1 MGSAGDFVRS
11 TVSDAL
17 LPFARQLLDDVVME
31 VINDR
36 QIPSRSDFKELRD
49 LVNQMRGQVS
59 TAATANKAMRDRV
72 EQLEA
77 ELAGLKADM
86 AAMRVASVAKPKGAR
101 RAITEG

>member
-11 TVSDAL
+11 TLSDAL

-36 QIPSRSDFKELRD
+36 QIPSRSDFKEVRD

-59 TAATANKAMRDRV
+59 TAATANKALRDRV

-77 ELAGLKADM
+77 ELAGLKADL
-86 AAMRVASVAKPKGAR
+86 AAMRVASATKPKGGR
-101 RAITEG
+101 RALTEG